1 MTAYSS
7 SGFSFPASNFKESDK
22 LLLHFTPTVGADL
35 VVLAHSLSFPA
46 CSRSAGNHRRSFNN
60 VIFIYSL

>member
-1 MTAYSS
+1 MTTYSS

-46 CSRSAGNHRRSFNN
+46 G
-60 VIFIYSL
+60 L

>member
-1 MTAYSS
+1 MTTYSS

-35 VVLAHSLSFPA
+35 VVLAILLVFQPVRVQQEIIGAHS
-46 CSRSAGNHRRSFNN
+46 
-60 VIFIYSL
+60 IM